1 MNNSN
6 NGLLII
12 VLYAQDI
19 SSCDSTFKTF
29 ISPENSEALLF
40 IARKKQKQN
49 YKSVID
55 SLSFYRLNHG

>member
-40 IARKKQKQN
+40 IAKKK
-49 YKSVID
+49 KK
-55 SLSFYRLNHG
+55 L